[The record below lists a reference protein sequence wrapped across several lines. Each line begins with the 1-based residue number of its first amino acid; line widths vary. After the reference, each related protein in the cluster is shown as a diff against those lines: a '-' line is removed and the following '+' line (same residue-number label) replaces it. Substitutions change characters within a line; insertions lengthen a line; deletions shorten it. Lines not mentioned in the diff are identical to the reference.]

1 MIKSAKKVEE
11 IKLWEN
17 FMIQLRSMNL
27 WILVRYFYYIATVN
41 YAVVCIA
48 ALSFLSI
55 HYILTFYPTLGQC
68 LYRLGQSLCSS
79 VGMLCTVI
87 LPTSEFAGA
96 LKNPVQQTIIAELK
110 LLQSSR
116 IVPVWLLITDTKCRG
131 LVPQTVIQS
140 CIVIVL

>member
-1 MIKSAKKVEE
+1 
-11 IKLWEN
+11 
-17 FMIQLRSMNL
+17 MIQLRSMNL
-27 WILVRYFYYIATVN
+27 SILVRYFYYLATVN
-41 YAVVCIA
+41 YAVVCID
-48 ALSFLSI
+48 ALYFFVNI
-55 HYILTFYPTLGQC
+55 HNILTFNSSLGQC

-116 IVPVWLLITDTKCRG
+116 IVPVWLLITDTKC
-131 LVPQTVIQS
+131 
-140 CIVIVL
+140 